1 MKNYYYTNALTG
13 ASNNNRNGV
22 FMILVDWRFFIR

>member
-1 MKNYYYTNALTG
+1 MKNYYYTNLTG
-13 ASNNNRNGV
+13 ASNNSMNGV